1 MSHAA
6 DLAEGFAAQAE
17 TWAARLGASAADA
30 AAARAAARALVLETT
45 EGHVCITLTE
55 LAELDELAARA
66 QPTPAADP
74 ALPQGAQAWAGALLR
89 SGTVGRGAEGA
100 QPLVLDDEGRLY
112 LRRHHALERRL
123 ARRLVQAASRPVAL
137 DEAQRAQLHTVLD
150 ELFPA
155 PDPGGAGEPDRQRLA
170 AELALRSRLA
180 VISGGP
186 GTGKTTTVVKLLAAL
201 LALQPDARIALAA
214 PTGKAAA
221 RLSQTIRE
229 RAAHWPEALRARLPA
244 QGSTVHRLL
253 GAGPRGFAHGP
264 GQLLPV
270 DVLVVDEASMLDL
283 ALATQ
288 LVEAVPPDAR
298 LVLLGDK
305 DQLAAVEAGAVF
317 AELGTDPTVSAACC
331 AELTRGYRFSAGSE
345 VGQLAQALR
354 AGDGAAAAAMAR
366 PPQDALALACAGYAP
381 YLQAVARAPTDAA
394 AAFEAFERFR
404 VLCAL
409 REGPWGVQG
418 LNAELDL
425 ALRQGLRQALGPR
438 AGAAGFAPGS
448 PWYAGRPVV
457 ILRNDALLQLHNGDV
472 GLALPG
478 EDGTLLVHVP
488 QPGGGLRAVA
498 PARLPAHETAW
509 ALTVHKAQGSEF
521 DEVLLALPPHD
532 SRVLTRELLYT
543 AVTRA
548 RQRVQLCGAASV
560 IAAAAARRTTRRSGL
575 QARLAEQARG
585 VT

>member
-1 MSHAA
+1 M
-6 DLAEGFAAQAE
+6 
-17 TWAARLGASAADA
+17 
-30 AAARAAARALVLETT
+30 LETT

-89 SGTVGRGAEGA
+89 SGIVGRGAEGA

-201 LALQPDARIALAA
+201 LALQPDARIALAAPTGKAAAVARLLALLAEQAELDGRPAAQKLRIALAA